1 MLADFPA
8 MTTLP
13 VSDMARARAF
23 YEGLGFPVVTEGGD
37 GVVYRAG
44 AAQFLV
50 FPTPNAGTN
59 KATAMTFMVGDAAFA
74 GEVADLRAH
83 GVQFMTFDAPT
94 GSWQDGVWS
103 DDTMSSAWFEDPD
116 GNVLC
121 VETMTL
127 AVPA

>member
-1 MLADFPA
+1 MLANFPA
-8 MTTLP
+8 MPTLP
-13 VSDMARARAF
+13 VADMARARAF
-23 YEGLGFPVVTEGGD
+23 YEGLGFPVLREGGE

-44 AAQFLV
+44 SAPFLV

-59 KATAMTFMVGDAAFA
+59 KATAMAFSVPDEAFA
-74 GEVADLRAH
+74 GEIAGLRGH
-83 GVQFMTFDAPT
+83 GVSFMTFDTPT
-94 GSWQDGVWS
+94 GSWQDGVWA
-103 DDTMSSAWFEDPD
+103 DDTMRSAWFADPD